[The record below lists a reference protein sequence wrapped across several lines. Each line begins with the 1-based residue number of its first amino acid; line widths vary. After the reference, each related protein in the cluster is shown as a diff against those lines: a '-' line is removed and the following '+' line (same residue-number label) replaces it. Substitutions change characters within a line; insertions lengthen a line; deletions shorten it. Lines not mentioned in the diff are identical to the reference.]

1 MSIAAYGPKSVS
13 YTLFHRILNALK
25 KSSGVSGYRL
35 AEDSGLNRA
44 YVSRLL
50 KGENDNPSFKT
61 VSKLCLAFFKAGAAR
76 HELDGLLISAGY
88 SPVYE
93 LTEKDVPI
101 LLGSAVSD
109 SSKPVKG

>member
-1 MSIAAYGPKSVS
+1 MSIAASAPKSVS
-13 YTLFHRILNALK
+13 YTLFHRILNALQ

-50 KGENDNPSFKT
+50 NGENDNPSFKT